1 MFRSGVALSMGTWQM
16 SPVNRPM
23 TSAWPTFGRV
33 MMMARQYMAMMK
45 FGFMPIEES
54 SDPTVSLST
63 APAANS
69 TAMRIRSCVVSPVFF
84 CDGAA
89 TSRLRAPPT
98 AAPAAWGGTSLRA
111 PVGAAVVVAGAVSRL
126 ICCSM
131 FLIPFLAEAPP
142 VVAPPGASGLP
153 ARTSEEDH
161 SLRRSNKVS
170 EEA

>member
-1 MFRSGVALSMGTWQM
+1 MGTWQM
-16 SPVNRPM
+16 SPANRPM

-45 FGFMPIEES
+45 FGFMPIDES

-69 TAMRIRSCVVSPVFF
+69 TAIRIRSCVVRPAFF
-84 CDGAA
+84 CGAA
-89 TSRLRAPPT
+89 TSRLRG
-98 AAPAAWGGTSLRA
+98 PA
-111 PVGAAVVVAGAVSRL
+111 GASPVVAVCVATSRL

-131 FLIPFLAEAPP
+131 FLIPFLAEVPP